1 MRRNEEP
8 VELVKDKV
16 SSDELA
22 VKIERTP
29 FLFGKTKQTSIN
41 MDESFSFSG
50 RDRDQIKQD
59 PLVVLNQEQS
69 SLIDN
74 NKNTGIFGDKKI
86 QESSAFCS
94 NPPKVA
100 ESRL

>member
-29 FLFGKTKQTSIN
+29 FLFGKTK
-41 MDESFSFSG
+41 
-50 RDRDQIKQD
+50 
-59 PLVVLNQEQS
+59 
-69 SLIDN
+69 
-74 NKNTGIFGDKKI
+74 
-86 QESSAFCS
+86 
-94 NPPKVA
+94 
-100 ESRL
+100 